1 MIKLTKIVATVSDL
15 RCDVDFIQALFDAGM
30 NAVRIN
36 TAHAGFD
43 GAQQIVENVRK
54 VSDRIAVIIDTKG
67 PEIRVTGVEEKGG
80 IVVEA
85 GDIVPV
91 KGTAEGLVSTRE
103 TVYMNDETLYDD
115 VPVGAV
121 ILIDDGELAMEVVEK
136 KDRTLVCRVKNP
148 GKIKSHKSVNI
159 PGVAIE
165 LPSITE
171 RDREY
176 IEWAVTHGVDFIA
189 HSFVRNAD
197 DVKQVQKI
205 LDAHGSDIRII
216 AKIEN
221 REGVTNLDE
230 ILQETYGVMVA
241 RGDLGVEIPAEQI
254 PRVQR
259 HIVQRCIETKK
270 PVIIATQMLHSM
282 ITNPR
287 PTRAEVSDIASAIYQ
302 RADAIMLSGETAS
315 GAYPLEAVET
325 MARIAAECE
334 RDMERDVDA
343 PMPLTDSETTT
354 LLAQSA
360 VRATMSLPVKAIVI
374 DTMSGRTARY
384 LSAFR
389 SSRPVYTVCYRPSV
403 MRQLAISYGIH
414 AIHVESQAH
423 SLQRIFYYLERRK
436 WLRKEDL
443 VAVVG
448 GSFGEEHGASF
459 LEVGTVFNLEKKGR

>member
-36 TAHAGFD
+36 TAHAGFE
-43 GAQQIVENVRK
+43 GAQQIVDNVRQ
-54 VSDRIAVIIDTKG
+54 VSDRIAIIIDTKG
-67 PEIRVTGVEEKGG
+67 PEIRVTKVEEEGG
-80 IVVEA
+80 IVVKA
-85 GDIVPV
+85 GDMVNV
-91 KGTAEGLVSTRE
+91 KGTGEGLVSTRE

-136 KDRTLVCRVKNP
+136 TGRTLVCRVKNP

-176 IEWAVTHGVDFIA
+176 IEWAIDHGIDFIA
-189 HSFVRNAD
+189 HSFVRSAD
-197 DVKQVQKI
+197 DVRQVQKI
-205 LDAHGSDIRII
+205 LDAKGSNIRII

-230 ILQETYGVMVA
+230 ILKETYGVMVA

-259 HIVQRCIETKK
+259 HIVQRCIESKK

-315 GAYPLEAVET
+315 GAYPVEAVET

-334 RDMERDVDA
+334 RDMERDADA
-343 PMPLTDSETTT
+343 PMPLTDNETTT

-374 DTMSGRTARY
+374 DTMSGRTGRY

-389 SSRPVYTVCYRPSV
+389 SSKPVYTVCYRHSV

-414 AIHVESQAH
+414 AMYVEAQGN
-423 SLQRIFYYLERRK
+423 SLLRIFYYLERRK
-436 WLRKEDL
+436 WIRKEDL
-443 VAVVG
+443 VAIVG
-448 GSFGEEHGASF
+448 GSFGEENGASF
-459 LEVGTVFNLEKKGR
+459 LEIGTVFNLEKKGQ

>member
-1 MIKLTKIVATVSDL
+1 MIKLTKIVATISDL
-15 RCDVDFIQALFDAGM
+15 RCDVDFIQSLFDAGM

-36 TAHAGFD
+36 TAHAGFE
-43 GAQQIVENVRK
+43 GAKQIVENVRK
-54 VSDRIAVIIDTKG
+54 VSDRIAIIIDTKG
-67 PEIRVTGVEEKGG
+67 PEIRVTRVEEQGG
-80 IVVEA
+80 IVVHA
-85 GDIVPV
+85 GDIVHV
-91 KGTAEGLVSTRE
+91 KGTAEGLVSTAE

-115 VPVGAV
+115 VPVGAT
-121 ILIDDGELAMEVVEK
+121 ILIDDGELAMEVIEK
-136 KDRTLVCRVKNP
+136 VDLALVCKVKNP

-176 IEWAVTHGVDFIA
+176 IEWAVNNGVDFIA

-197 DVKQVQKI
+197 DVRQVQKI
-205 LDAHGSDIRII
+205 LDAHESDIRII

-259 HIVQRCIETKK
+259 HIVQRCMETKK

-287 PTRAEVSDIASAIYQ
+287 PTRAEVSDIAGAIYQ

-315 GAYPLEAVET
+315 GAYPVEAVAT

-334 RDMERDVDA
+334 RDMERDTDV
-343 PMPLTDSETTT
+343 PMPMTDSETTT

-360 VRATMSLPVKAIVI
+360 VRATMTLPVKAIVI
-374 DTMSGRTARY
+374 DTMSGRTGRY

-389 SSRPVYTVCYRPSV
+389 SSKPVYTVCYRRSV
-403 MRQLAISYGIH
+403 MRHLAISYGIH
-414 AIHVESQAH
+414 AIYVESH
-423 SLQRIFYYLERRK
+423 GNSLLRILYYLERRK
-436 WLRKEDL
+436 WIQKENL
-443 VAVVG
+443 VVVVG
-448 GSFGEEHGASF
+448 GSFGEENGASF
-459 LEVGTVFNLEKKGR
+459 LEIGTVFNMENKAR